1 MKSGFPHGAAK
12 KTNDAGYI
20 NVRWHA
26 NDLTALDFIAKREDR
41 NKSEIVRS
49 FTRWCI
55 GVYNI
60 VGSLKEMQLEKRIV
74 LDRLQTRVK
83 PLGLHELK
91 NKR

>member
-1 MKSGFPHGAAK
+1 MARQRT
-12 KTNDAGYI
+12 TNDAVYI

-55 GVYNI
+55 GVCNI
-60 VGSLKEMQLEKRIV
+60 VGSLKELELEKRIV
-74 LDRLQTRVK
+74 LDRLQPESN
-83 PLGLHELK
+83 PLGYT
-91 NKR
+91 N